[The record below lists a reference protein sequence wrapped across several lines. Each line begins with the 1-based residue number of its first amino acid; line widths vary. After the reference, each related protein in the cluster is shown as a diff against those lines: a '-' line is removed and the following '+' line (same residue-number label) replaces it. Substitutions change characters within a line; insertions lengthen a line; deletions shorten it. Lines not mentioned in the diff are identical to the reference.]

1 MGPKYIFYSETCVS
15 GICQLYIVADISAM
29 ERESGEVDKIFNK
42 ILIPSYNGDILM
54 VAMVDYRKVTLDR
67 GNGRLQEE
75 RFDKG

>member
-1 MGPKYIFYSETCVS
+1 
-15 GICQLYIVADISAM
+15 M

-67 GNGRLQEE
+67 GNGRL
-75 RFDKG
+75 